1 MQYIYII
8 ILCITSY
15 LLGSIPSG
23 LILGKIFRNIDIRE
37 HGSGNTGASNALRVL
52 GAKLGFFTFVFDF
65 LKGMAVMLFLWAFK
79 LERFYRLGA
88 FNTEILFDALAV
100 VGHAFPI
107 YLNFKGGKAA
117 ATTAGVT
124 LFIEPIVF
132 LACIL
137 TFTLTFL
144 KNRIVSIASLI
155 TAGVCLLLMISRQLL
170 YSLFPIFILGFTDKS
185 LQTYALEALVIVILV
200 LIILI
205 RHISNLKNW
214 ERVLN
219 YPLEKEKKQ
228 VDSCFFYLIDSL
240 NLISD

>member
-23 LILGKIFRNIDIRE
+23 LILGKIFRNIDFRE

-79 LERFYRLGA
+79 LEQFYRLGA
-88 FNTEILFDALAV
+88 FNTEILYGALAV

-117 ATTAGVT
+117 ATTAGVIF
-124 LFIEPIVF
+124 FIEPIVF

-170 YSLFPIFILGFTDKS
+170 YSLFPDFLFFGFTDKS
-185 LQTYALEALVIVILV
+185 LQTYALEALVVVILV

-205 RHISNLKNW
+205 RHISNLKKLG
-214 ERVLN
+214 EG
-219 YPLEKEKKQ
+219 LELPFRKKKK
-228 VDSCFFYLIDSL
+228 
-240 NLISD
+240 NR